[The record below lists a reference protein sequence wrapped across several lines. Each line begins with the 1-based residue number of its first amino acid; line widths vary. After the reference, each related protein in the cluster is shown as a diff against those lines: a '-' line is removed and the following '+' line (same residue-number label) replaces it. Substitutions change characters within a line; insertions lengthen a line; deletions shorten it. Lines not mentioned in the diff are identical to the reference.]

1 MPASA
6 SQACSREVMIM
17 VLVKDIMTP
26 NPVTVRVDSPIRE
39 AAGLLRKYHIGGLP
53 VMDGDRVAG
62 IVTETDIISLLD
74 VGDLSSDLWLPSP
87 LEVIEVPIREF
98 INWEKTKRALTDI
111 SDMEVRR
118 VMSSPVVTIDEE
130 SDIVDAAS
138 LMLRE
143 RIARLPV
150 LRDGKL
156 VGIVTRADIV
166 RGIGAPAGEEEEA

>member
-1 MPASA
+1 
-6 SQACSREVMIM
+6 M
-17 VLVKDIMTP
+17 VQVKDIMTP

-74 VGDLSSDLWLPSP
+74 TGSLSSDLWLPSP
-87 LEVIEVPIREF
+87 LEVIEVPVREF

-111 SDMEVRR
+111 GDREVRR
-118 VMSSPVVTIDEE
+118 VMSSPAVTIDEE
-130 SDIVDAAS
+130 SDIADAAS

-150 LRDGKL
+150 IRNGKL
-156 VGIVTRADIV
+156 IGIVTRADIV
-166 RGIGAPAGEEEEA
+166 RGIGEGEGA